1 MRRRSRSPRR
11 QEGGPTRSRDD
22 ARGYEQHRDRHNRYP
37 AAVEDRERQR
47 SKRDNERT
55 SHRTQTQTQTQ
66 TSGRAAQDD
75 YGDEAQSRKWIEG
88 EGAFL
93 LKQKRMGSILRINQ
107 GRASSVD
114 LFNLILMILERAN
127 VSGSKNY
134 PTYSVHDEEMMEGRE
149 AQIPPVEAL
158 LDGLKTSDE
167 SQLSEMAKIDPEN
180 ASYWGSALQSASN
193 RDSQDSS
200 KLSVV
205 RDDIEK
211 VLGGKNRQQLA
222 DLEERMQKMID
233 SGSAPNREFF
243 QDLVAHSKDR
253 RMRLV
258 LDEKRSQAIETR
270 YKQLC
275 NEARTTPEEPF
286 TEELYVKAVE
296 QYNVEWDKRKP
307 QKPKSATE
315 KSTATPDFQNAVDDG
330 MADGLL
336 PQITDADGVIDL
348 SKGITDESSRDT
360 EEAELYQQSDEV
372 QVDKKT
378 RPRFHNRVVLGFD
391 WNKYNQTHYDSNNLP
406 PKTVQGYKF
415 NIFYPELPE
424 GKTPSYQVIKMKNED
439 ITKQRET
446 CLLKFT
452 APAPYADLTFRVVD
466 RTWDYAARGDG
477 KYNSSYHNG
486 VLQLHFRFKKD
497 FYKK

>member
-1 MRRRSRSPRR
+1 MNRRRSRSPKRR
-11 QEGGPTRSRDD
+11 EGGSLRSRDD
-22 ARGYEQHRDRHNRYP
+22 NREYDQHRDRRSRYP
-37 AAVEDRERQR
+37 SAVEDRERQR
-47 SKRDNERT
+47 STRDNERT
-55 SHRTQTQTQTQ
+55 QTQPQRGGQ
-66 TSGRAAQDD
+66 RRDSQPDHE

-114 LFNLILMILERAN
+114 LFNLILMILERDSPAN
-127 VSGSKNY
+127 RNY
-134 PTYSVHDEEMMEGRE
+134 PTYSIHDQEMMEGRE
-149 AQIPPVEAL
+149 AQIPSVETL
-158 LDGLKTSDE
+158 LDGLKTSDQT
-167 SQLSEMAKIDPEN
+167 QLSEMAKIDPEN

-211 VLGGKNRQQLA
+211 VLGGKNREQLA
-222 DLEERMQKMID
+222 DLEARMQKMID
-233 SGSAPNREFF
+233 SGAAPNREFF

-258 LDEKRSQAIETR
+258 LDEKRSEAIETR

-275 NEARTTPEEPF
+275 KEAGTTPQTPF

-307 QKPKSATE
+307 QQKSAASE
-315 KSTATPDFQNAVDDG
+315 KTPAAPDFQNAVDDG

-360 EEAELYQQSDEV
+360 EEAELYQQSDEIK
-372 QVDKKT
+372 VDKKT